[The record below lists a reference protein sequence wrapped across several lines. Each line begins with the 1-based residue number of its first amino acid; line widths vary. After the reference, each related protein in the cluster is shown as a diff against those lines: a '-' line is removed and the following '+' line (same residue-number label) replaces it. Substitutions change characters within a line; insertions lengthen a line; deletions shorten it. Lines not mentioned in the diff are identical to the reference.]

1 MFSIAH
7 LPLLLAACLFL
18 AGCGH
23 QTMFTPYGPAATV
36 AGPTGPIG
44 QNPFIA
50 PVTDGEFVWNQVVDT
65 LDDYFKIAREERVR
79 AVGGVLTA
87 GRIDTYPTTG
97 ATLLEPW
104 RRDST
109 PGFERLHSTLQSVRR
124 RAVVHVVPVER
135 GFSIEV
141 VVLKELEDLD
151 RPEHASVAAPALR
164 HDGSLVRTELAP
176 ARNPAVLGWI
186 PLGRDLSLEQTI
198 LAQLQARLADS
209 RPPGIM

>member
-1 MFSIAH
+1 MLFAVCL
-7 LPLLLAACLFL
+7 LP

-23 QTMFTPYGPAATV
+23 HAGLTQYGSSATIAV
-36 AGPTGPIG
+36 PVSPTLE
-44 QNPFIA
+44 NPFVV
-50 PVTDGEFVWNQVVDT
+50 PVTEGEFLWNQVVDT
-65 LDDYFKIAREERVR
+65 LDDYFKIEREERVR
-79 AVGGVLTA
+79 AIGGVLTA

-104 RRDST
+104 RHDST

-141 VVLKELEDLD
+141 VVFKELEDLD

-164 HDGSLVRTELAP
+164 HDGSLVRTELTP
-176 ARNPAVLGWI
+176 SPSPVTLGWI
-186 PLGRDLSLEQTI
+186 PLGRDLSLEQRI
-198 LAQLQARLADS
+198 LAELQGRLAQ
-209 RPPGIM
+209 PPYP